1 MIYDVFHL
9 TTYTYDSP
17 VALARCALRLL
28 PKDEPGQIVLAAG
41 LEISPAPATSVERRD
56 FFGNRVVNLTIE
68 TAHREL
74 RVEARSRVEVGRID
88 ASPPRR
94 SEPWEDV
101 NAAVLKS
108 QALAAQAPAH
118 FIYSSRL
125 VPLLDPVTDY
135 ARESFPAGGE
145 IIESATDLMH
155 RIRADFLY
163 DPKATAVS
171 TPLLEAFENR
181 GGVCQDFAHIMI
193 AGLRGLGL
201 PAAYVSGYI
210 RSVPAAGKPLL
221 EGADASH
228 AWVSLWC
235 GPHHGWIG
243 LDPTNGMMVADEH
256 VVLAAGRDYD
266 DISPIHGIL
275 LGPGEQEI
283 DVAVHVIPWN
293 GDRAGHLPA
302 AVSA

>member
-1 MIYDVFHL
+1 VIYDVRHV
-9 TTYTYDSP
+9 TTYMYDGS
-17 VALARCALRLL
+17 VAFARCALRLL
-28 PKDEPGQIVLAAG
+28 PRDEPGQTVLASD
-41 LEISPAPATSVERRD
+41 LEIAPAPANSVERRD
-56 FFGNRVVNLTIE
+56 FFGNRVVGLTIE
-68 TAHREL
+68 TSHREL
-74 RVEARSRVEVGRID
+74 RVEARSRVEVRRID
-88 ASPPRR
+88 ASRPRR

-101 NAAVLKS
+101 NRAALEPR
-108 QALAAQAPAH
+108 ALGAQAPAH
-118 FIYSSRL
+118 FIYASRL
-125 VPLLDPVTDY
+125 VPQLDPVTDY
-135 ARESFPAGGE
+135 ARDSFPSGGA
-145 IIESATDLMH
+145 IIECATDLMH

-210 RSVPAAGKPLL
+210 RSVPAVGKPLL

-228 AWVSLWC
+228 AWVSIWC
-235 GPHHGWIG
+235 GERQGWIG
-243 LDPTNGMMVADEH
+243 LDPTNGMEVADEH
-256 VVLAAGRDYD
+256 VVLAVGRDYD

-283 DVAVHVIPWN
+283 EVAVHVIPWN
-293 GDRAGHLPA
+293 GEAARNLPA
-302 AVSA
+302 A